1 MRDAFRGR
9 RQAERE
15 ASPGGRIGEILVKR
29 GRLSEEQLRAAL
41 EAKSNDPR
49 RMGEILLSLGFV
61 SEEDLARAVAEA
73 AGLEYV
79 ALTEDLVDPT
89 AIPLLSEK
97 ALRKYAALPL
107 RVEGGRLVLAM
118 SDPTNVLALDD
129 LKTLAGHPLRPV
141 VALKEDIKKLQDR
154 MFGINE
160 EISEFM
166 ETSGDGSSRRGNEG
180 STLSVSRV
188 DEGRPVIR
196 LVNSIIRRA
205 LDEGASDIH
214 IEPRTKELVIRY
226 RVDGVLKRGMSA
238 PLRLKD
244 SVISRFKIMGDLDIS
259 EKRIPQDGRFTVET
273 GDVGRPVDVRVASL
287 PSVRGEKVVLRL
299 LTHEMAMMGLEELGL
314 PQEALRFYRSVF
326 NRPYGAVV
334 VTGPTGSGKS
344 TTLYTT
350 LGELNNVERN
360 IVTVEDPVE
369 YRIEGI
375 TQIQI
380 HPAAGLTF
388 ASGLK
393 HILRGD
399 PDVVMVGEIRD
410 RETAEL
416 FVEAALTG
424 HMVLVTLHTNDAAG
438 ALPRLTN
445 MGIDPFLTT
454 SAIGCVVAQRL
465 ARRLCEE
472 CKEPV
477 RVSEAVL
484 RNVGFPFDLW
494 QDKEM
499 AFHKPAG
506 CEKCRGSGYSG
517 RIGVYELMAVTE
529 EVETLALSRS
539 SADEIGRAATR
550 AGMVRMR
557 ADGLTK
563 AARGLTSIEEILRTT
578 V

>member
-1 MRDAFRGR
+1 M
-9 RQAERE
+9 ERE
-15 ASPGGRIGEILVKR
+15 SSPGGRIGEILVSR
-29 GRLSEEQLRAAL
+29 GKLSEDQLRAGL
-41 EAKSNDPR
+41 EAKKTDPR
-49 RMGEILLSLGFV
+49 RIGEILLSLGFV
-61 SEEDLARAVAEA
+61 SEEDLARAMAEA
-73 AGLEYV
+73 GGLEYV
-79 ALTEDLVDPT
+79 ALTEDSVDPA
-89 AIPLLSEK
+89 AIPLLGEK
-97 ALRKYAALPL
+97 ALRKYTALPL
-107 RVEGGRLVLAM
+107 KVENGRLVLAM
-118 SDPTNVLALDD
+118 SNPTNVLALDD
-129 LKTLAGHPLRPV
+129 LKTLSGHTIRPV
-141 VALKEDIKKLQDR
+141 VALEEDIKKLQDR
-154 MFGINE
+154 VFGIDKE
-160 EISEFM
+160 VSELIG
-166 ETSGDGSSRRGNEG
+166 TSGDDSRRRGDEG
-180 STLSVSRV
+180 GTLSVSRV
-188 DEGRPVIR
+188 DEGGPVIR

-205 LDEGASDIH
+205 LVEGASDIH
-214 IEPRTKELVIRY
+214 VEPRAEELVVRY

-244 SVISRFKIMGDLDIS
+244 SVISRFKILGDLDIS
-259 EKRIPQDGRFTVET
+259 EKRLPQDGRFTVEA
-273 GDVGRPVDVRVASL
+273 GNDDRLVDVRVASL

-299 LTHEMAMMGLEELGL
+299 LAHEMAKIGLEELGL

-326 NRPYGAVV
+326 NRPYGGVV

-344 TTLYTT
+344 TTLYAT
-350 LGELNNVERN
+350 LGELNDVERN
-360 IVTVEDPVE
+360 IVTIEDPVE

-388 ASGLK
+388 ASGLR

-424 HMVLVTLHTNDAAG
+424 HMVLATLHTNDAAG

-465 ARRLCEE
+465 ARRLCEG
-472 CKEPV
+472 CKEPIS
-477 RVSEAVL
+477 VSEAVL

-494 QDKEM
+494 QDEKM
-499 AFHKPAG
+499 TFHKPVG
-506 CEKCRGSGYSG
+506 CEKCRGSGYFG
-517 RIGVYELMAVTE
+517 RVGVYELMPVTE

-539 SADEIGRAATR
+539 SADEIGRAAVK
-550 AGMVRMR
+550 AGMTRMR

-563 AARGLTSIEEILRTT
+563 AARGVTPIEEILRTT